1 MSDVYASRYQFLL
14 KQLIKTR
21 EKAGLTQLEVA
32 TKLNK
37 PQSYISKIELGE
49 RKIDFIEME
58 DLCRIYNLPITNF
71 TTIGGKEENKP

>member
-1 MSDVYASRYQFLL
+1 M
-14 KQLIKTR
+14 
-21 EKAGLTQLEVA
+21 AGLTQLEVA

-71 TTIGGKEENKP
+71 TTAGGKEENKP

>member
-1 MSDVYASRYQFLL
+1 VSDVYASRYQFLL
-14 KQLIKTR
+14 KQLIKAR
-21 EKAGLTQLEVA
+21 EKTGLTQLEVA

-71 TTIGGKEENKP
+71 TTTGGKEENKP